1 MLCFSQP
8 LQTSLGNEVWKAS
21 GNSHQFPFPSF
32 FLISLFIFHEKGS
45 VLWIE
50 SITPSYKFNW
60 IRNSFHEQTQIPNIR
75 RSSSLIRL
83 ISLFLYI
90 IFPTYQTITLPIVKC
105 VKYLL
110 LLQKQKSILHM
121 NAITSYNCSIQCLRK
136 DMGLWWIDEVR
147 N

>member
-1 MLCFSQP
+1 MLCFSQS
-8 LQTSLGNEVWKAS
+8 LQTSLGNEVWKAG
-21 GNSHQFPFPSF
+21 GNSHQFHFPSF

-45 VLWIE
+45 DLWIE

-105 VKYLL
+105 VKYWFSKKKKCVKYLL

-121 NAITSYNCSIQCLRK
+121 NASHERHYKL
-136 DMGLWWIDEVR
+136 
-147 N
+147 